1 MQIKTVQ
8 KYTRQSPRKVRLI
21 VNQIKKL
28 SLEDAMGQLGL
39 ISRRGT
45 DVVAK
50 VLRTAVADAVNNHGF
65 QVSDLVIDEIIVN
78 EGPRYKRF
86 RAVSRGRAHNVVKRT
101 SHVTVVLKT
110 KEE

>member
-1 MQIKTVQ
+1 MLIKTTQ
-8 KYTRQSPRKVRLI
+8 KYTRQSPRKVRLV

-28 SLEDAMGQLGL
+28 NLEDAMSQLSL
-39 ISRRGT
+39 IPRRST
-45 DVVAK
+45 DVIAK

-65 QVSDLVIDEIIVN
+65 QVGDLVIDEITVN

-86 RAVSRGRAHNVVKRT
+86 QAVSRGRAHNVVKRT